1 MQLLRPSPS
10 SVENTPAPS
19 PSSSISLLHSAHIT
33 HTRLH
38 ARTSTKAFHLRCQRA
53 AIYQPHKHVIETRS
67 SHERGNSRRE
77 QFARVEACAGGRGV
91 PENLVRADATKTK
104 RKYETS
110 THRKCS
116 IRTQPLARTWALE
129 YTACSCVANALEPI
143 PSGPDNHNHVLY
155 ADEKL
160 ADYLQAGAMEGRT
173 ERTT

>member
-1 MQLLRPSPS
+1 MQLPKASAR
-10 SVENTPAPS
+10 VENTPAPS
-19 PSSSISLLHSAHIT
+19 PSSSISPLRRAHVT
-33 HTRLH
+33 HTWSH

-77 QFARVEACAGGRGV
+77 QFARVEACAGRGV
-91 PENLVRADATKTK
+91 PENLVRADATKTI

-155 ADEKL
+155 GDEKL
-160 ADYLQAGAMEGRT
+160 ADYLQAGTVEGQT
-173 ERTT
+173 ERTA